1 MAVYVAA
8 LKGHSATLSSA
19 CCCVVRLD
27 VVKRGQASLTAFP
40 AAACGDCADLRLSKC
55 SDIHC

>member
-8 LKGHSATLSSA
+8 RKGHPATLSGA

-27 VVKRGQASLTAFP
+27 VVNRGQASLTAFP
-40 AAACGDCADLRLSKC
+40 AAACDDCADLCLSKC